1 MKRLRA
7 AGMAAVLVVT
17 GALVSVAVASPAQAA
32 PVICEKFGSTSI
44 QSGSYIVQNNVW
56 GADTAQCIDVN
67 QNGGFTITQAEHNK
81 ATNGAP
87 AAYPSIYAGCHYTNC
102 TSGPMPIQLTQVSS
116 ASSSIGVTYPGSGT
130 WNAAYDIWLDPTA
143 RTNGQNGM
151 ELMIWLNRQGSIQ
164 PIGSP
169 IGTVNLAG
177 SSWEVWYGNTGWHVV
192 SYLRTS
198 ATTSL
203 SFDAR
208 TFIDD
213 VISRGYIDNSW
224 YLTSIQAGFEP
235 WVGGAGL
242 AVTSFSAQ
250 VNSGPPP
257 PPPSSPPPPPP
268 PSSEPPPP
276 PPPGGC
282 TATGSTQSQWPQ
294 GYVSEVTVTNTGGA
308 TISGWTVTFSLPS
321 GHQIVNSWNAQ
332 LSGST
337 ATNLSYNGN
346 LGPGQSTSFGFQA
359 SRPGGSQLPSGFT
372 CSAS

>member
-7 AGMAAVLVVT
+7 AGLAAMLVAT
-17 GALVSVAVASPAQAA
+17 GALGAVATASPAAAA

-67 QNGGFTITQAEHNK
+67 QGGGFTVTQADHSK

-87 AAYPSIYAGCHYTNC
+87 AAYPSIFAGCHYTNC
-102 TSGPMPIQLTQVSS
+102 TSGPMPIQLSQVSS
-116 ASSSIGVTYPGSGT
+116 ANSSIGVSYPGGGT
-130 WNAAYDIWLDPTA
+130 WNAAYDIWMDPQP
-143 RTNGQNGM
+143 RTDGQNGL

-169 IGTVNLAG
+169 VGNVNIAG
-177 SSWEVWYGNTGWHVV
+177 RNWEVWQGNTGWHVV
-192 SYLRTS
+192 SFLSTS
-198 ATTSL
+198 PLTSF

-208 TFIDD
+208 DFIDD
-213 VISRGYIDNSW
+213 VINRIGEVNNSW

-235 WVGGAGL
+235 WIGGAGL
-242 AVTSFSAQ
+242 AVNSFSAQ
-250 VNSGPPP
+250 VNSGPP
-257 PPPSSPPPPPP
+257 PPPPPP

-276 PPPGGC
+276 PPPGGGGC
-282 TATGSTQSQWPQ
+282 TASGSAASQWPQ
-294 GYVSEVTVTNTGGA
+294 GYVEEVTVTNTGSS
-308 TISGWTVTFSLPS
+308 TISGWTVAFSLPS
-321 GHQIVNSWNAQ
+321 GHQIVNSWNAN
-332 LSGST
+332 LSGGT
-337 ATNLSYNGN
+337 ATNVGYNGN

-359 SRPGGSQLPSGFT
+359 SRSGGSALPSGFT